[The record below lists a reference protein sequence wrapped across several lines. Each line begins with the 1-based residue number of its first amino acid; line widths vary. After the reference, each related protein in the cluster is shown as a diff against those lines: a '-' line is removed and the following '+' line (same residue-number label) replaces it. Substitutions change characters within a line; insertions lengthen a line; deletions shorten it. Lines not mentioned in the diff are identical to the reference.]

1 MAVAGNQSMS
11 ELSRLGQLAGADF
24 MLVLEFESI
33 EAETSKK
40 QVGNNLIVR
49 KIFSG
54 SGNYK
59 LIEVATTNIITS
71 GNIPIRKMKFRAEN
85 AFDQM
90 GQKVSLTVEKK
101 VLRNLGNVLGMCSS
115 KYGSRKFCKR
125 KYKTC

>member
-1 MAVAGNQSMS
+1 
-11 ELSRLGQLAGADF
+11 

-49 KIFSG
+49 KIFNG

-71 GNIPIRKMKFRAEN
+71 GSIPIRKMKFRAEN

-101 VLRNLGNVLGMCSS
+101 VLRKFGKRAGNVTSANVEAENS
-115 KYGSRKFCKR
+115 VIESTKR
-125 KYKTC
+125 AEENLTKTKEKLKDDW

>member
-1 MAVAGNQSMS
+1 
-11 ELSRLGQLAGADF
+11 

-49 KIFSG
+49 KIFNG
-54 SGNYK
+54 LGNYK

-85 AFDQM
+85 ALVQA

-101 VLRNLGNVLGMCSS
+101 VLQKFGKRAGNVASANAEAKNS
-115 KYGSRKFCKR
+115 VIESTKR
-125 KYKTC
+125 AEESLEKTKEKLKDDW

>member
-1 MAVAGNQSMS
+1 
-11 ELSRLGQLAGADF
+11 
-24 MLVLEFESI
+24 MLVLEFESVK
-33 EAETSKK
+33 AETSKK

-49 KIFSG
+49 KIFNG

-85 AFDQM
+85 ALDQV

-101 VLRNLGNVLGMCSS
+101 VLRKFGKRAGNVTSVNVEAKNS
-115 KYGSRKFCKR
+115 VIESTKR
-125 KYKTC
+125 AEENLTKAKEKLKDDW